1 MTLRGST
8 KAGAMARS
16 VKLSVSIEKAELEW
30 ARREARRT
38 GKTLSAVMTE
48 ALREQRRLEAMDRL
62 LKKLGA
68 DKITDEQIA
77 RLRAEVYGLR

>member
-1 MTLRGST
+1 
-8 KAGAMARS
+8 
-16 VKLSVSIEKAELEW
+16 
-30 ARREARRT
+30 
-38 GKTLSAVMTE
+38 MTE

>member
-1 MTLRGST
+1 
-8 KAGAMARS
+8 MART
-16 VKLSVSIEKAELEW
+16 VKLSVSIEEAELEW

-38 GKTLSAVMTE
+38 GKTLSTIMTE

-68 DKITDEQIA
+68 DKISEEQIA